1 MTYKLDE
8 AVGLLKRGTIV
19 KYLPDK
25 GVLQVRLAGT
35 PAIKGKQAVPINVQA
50 PHSMFYNNGLFMG
63 SMPVEGTPVIVGQGR
78 GGEYHFVSFLSEDH
92 PLVPDLKLGVL
103 LIQANDD
110 TKITLD
116 VDNDIYIGSSTNNIH
131 IDTGVNLI
139 STNMYNSYEFT
150 QATRHLNGVIKR
162 DLKYNTQFSQHNKLE
177 SDSYDSKFRVI
188 GLDPTIT
195 SNDVLI
201 GQNKNPPLVEDREI
215 IYEFQYLSNI
225 EDDKTE
231 SIKYGPAT
239 TSENT
244 TTDFSFPNRR
254 LSRADTLSLSL
265 VAPNFLMETV
275 KGTVVDIFG
284 NILDL
289 NRVPLPIGFNQGQ
302 NTLDQEQSTDKVSSF
317 LLIREL
323 ERKSIAYH
331 FEINAR
337 KDLNSGNSSIGLPD
351 VFSTDNYARSRSRFF
366 LDIDKEGQFKLN
378 VPASSE
384 KGNIPLLTRY
394 ENYSTFGDDDNN
406 NPHKLVYRKDNTDI
420 HLDSFASPKLTPVS
434 NGFKATTDGVR
445 GSIALEADGGGNGA
459 PQDRTSG
466 QHIKHGTVFHDIMQT
481 CFTHQN
487 NRYINFPS
495 PGYMNRAFTSS
506 IPSLTTI
513 ANDKIVVS
521 GPNAN
526 GGGRSG
532 SLNFDGSIEMNI
544 GANTVDRQSWWLDT
558 AGGVV
563 ANIGR
568 DIRGRSVIANTG
580 GDFYLQVGG
589 YGVIGDTRFPDD
601 PTKGAVLDLRILG
614 SGGYCHMIRID
625 DNGIVIMTPGNL
637 GIHAKGDLELTSD
650 RTIRV
655 EAPKVTIQ
663 KRLVLNAPMGS
674 I

>member
-35 PAIKGKQAVPINVQA
+35 PALKGKQAVPINVQA

-116 VDNDIYIGSSTNNIH
+116 VKDHIHIGSSTNNIH
-131 IDTGVNLI
+131 IDTDANLI

-150 QATRHLNGVIKR
+150 QGSRYINGVVKR
-162 DLKYNTQFSQHNKLE
+162 DLKYNTQYSQYSKLE
-177 SDSYDSKFRVI
+177 SDKYDTKFKVI
-188 GLDPTIT
+188 GLDPKIT

-201 GQNKNPPLVEDREI
+201 GQSKNPPLVETREL

-289 NRVPLPIGFNQGQ
+289 NRTPLPIGQGE
-302 NTLDQEQSTDKVSSF
+302 NTLDQEKSTDKVASF
-317 LLIREL
+317 LLIKEL

-337 KDLNSGNSSIGLPD
+337 KDLSSGTSNIGLPD
-351 VFSTDNYARSRSRFF
+351 VLSTDNYARSRSRFF

-394 ENYSTFGDDDNN
+394 ENYSTFGDDDSN
-406 NPHKLVYRKDNTDI
+406 NPNKLVYRKDGVDI
-420 HLDSFASPKLTPVS
+420 YLDSFASPQLTPVS
-434 NGFKATTDGVR
+434 NGFLTTTNGVR
-445 GSIALEADGGGNGA
+445 GSVVLKADGDGEGA
-459 PQDRTSG
+459 PQDRLSG
-466 QHIKHGTVFHDIMQT
+466 LHMKHGTVFHDIMQT

-487 NRYINFPS
+487 EQYIKFPTA
-495 PGYMNRAFTSS
+495 GYMNPAFTSS
-506 IPSLTTI
+506 IKKLETI
-513 ANDKIVVS
+513 VEDTIIVS

-532 SLNFDGSIEMNI
+532 SINFDGSIEMNI
-544 GANTVDRQSWWLDT
+544 GANTIDRQSWWLDT
-558 AGGVV
+558 AGGIV

-568 DIRGRSVIANTG
+568 DIRGRSILANTG

-589 YGVIGDTRFPDD
+589 YGVMGDTRFPQD
-601 PTKGAVLDLRILG
+601 PSRGAVLDLRILG

-650 RTIRV
+650 RTIRM